1 MQEAGW
7 HFVSASQTRHLD
19 TDWIWY
25 RDNAVQ
31 QRLLLTLSLSHENKS
46 LNARLV
52 IQHPLLLHW
61 QQRAPSSDN
70 NDFHFKEFTESL
82 LPVPQN
88 QCGRYSGWHYDL
100 SKSQTLLQQK
110 LRDII
115 AHVHAALP
123 LFEAKIERYFPH
135 DFFSREAEQYIELFD
150 TIDEAPD
157 FLIIPSLE
165 NILLLLI
172 YRTAQADDFDRVQT
186 LIALFEQR
194 FPQLKRSKSRYQAQ
208 LQPFFEAVSAGR
220 SAPLPPFGSGVYMD
234 F

>member
-52 IQHPLLLHW
+52 IQHPLLLQW
-61 QQRAPSSDN
+61 QQRAPSSDI

-115 AHVHAALP
+115 AHGVAEGFVSQRDQDLVTIVDSVQEALSV
-123 LFEAKIERYFPH
+123 LGI
-135 DFFSREAEQYIELFD
+135 
-150 TIDEAPD
+150 
-157 FLIIPSLE
+157 
-165 NILLLLI
+165 
-172 YRTAQADDFDRVQT
+172 
-186 LIALFEQR
+186 
-194 FPQLKRSKSRYQAQ
+194 
-208 LQPFFEAVSAGR
+208 G
-220 SAPLPPFGSGVYMD
+220 G
-234 F
+234 